1 MNDCFT
7 LQKKKLKSFFCTIPA
22 YQCSDLVY
30 QCTVKKKI
38 KQTSSEDEVVL
49 MVLYKYMKKTKILG
63 SSNS

>member
-7 LQKKKLKSFFCTIPA
+7 LQKKKAQKFFCTIPA
-22 YQCSDLVY
+22 YQCSDLVH

-49 MVLYKYMKKTKILG
+49 MVLYK
-63 SSNS
+63 